1 MSASTN
7 VWMSNLRAA
16 LVVAVLQVAAG
27 AALPACAPAHVPQTP
42 DLSLPG
48 SDGRLHSLRESPLSV
63 LVFFSPSCAYQTAH
77 DARLAAL
84 AEAYGPQGVAFFAI
98 DSESTGSLDRDR
110 AEAARRRYPFP
121 ILRDDGGVLARA
133 VGARYSTASVV
144 AARDGR
150 VLYEGAIDSD
160 GLHLHADAQPYL
172 RDAIESALAG
182 RPPKVMRSE
191 APGCALTLW

>member
-1 MSASTN
+1 MA
-7 VWMSNLRAA
+7 VRAA
-16 LVVAVLQVAAG
+16 PCIPIVPLAVAATLL
-27 AALPACAPAHVPQTP
+27 ACACACACAPARAPQAP
-42 DLSLPG
+42 DMSLPG
-48 SDGRLHSLRESPLSV
+48 SDGRLHSLRESSVTV

-84 AEAYGPQGVAFFAI
+84 SEAYASRGVAFFAV
-98 DSESTGSLDRDR
+98 DSESTGSLERDR
-110 AEAARRRYPFP
+110 AEAERRHYPFP

-133 VGARYSTASVV
+133 VAARYSTASIV

-160 GLHLHADAQPYL
+160 GLHLHGDARLYL

-182 RPPKVMRSE
+182 RSTRVMSTVV
-191 APGCALTLW
+191 PGCALTLW

>member
-1 MSASTN
+1 MI
-7 VWMSNLRAA
+7 LRAA
-16 LVVAVLQVAAG
+16 LFVQVLPLVVG
-27 AALPACAPAHVPQTP
+27 AALCACAPARAPQAP
-42 DLSLPG
+42 DMSLPG
-48 SDGRLHSLRESPLSV
+48 SDGRLHALRESPLSV

-84 AEAYGPQGVAFFAI
+84 FEAFASRGVAFFAV
-98 DSESTGSLDRDR
+98 DSESTGSLERDR
-110 AEAARRRYPFP
+110 AEAERRHYPFP
-121 ILRDDGGVLARA
+121 ILRDDGGVLARS
-133 VGARYSTASVV
+133 VGAQYSTASVV

-160 GLHLHADAQPYL
+160 GLHLHGDARPYL

-182 RPPKVMRSE
+182 RPSQVMRTE